1 MDNNN
6 LTPEE
11 NYYVQRYEFI
21 HNELTRLQGD
31 MVAIEEATAKLLKE
45 LQCLRD
51 KETNR
56 ETEKD
61 GEI

>member
-45 LQCLRD
+45 LQCL
-51 KETNR
+51 
-56 ETEKD
+56 
-61 GEI
+61 